1 MANSAETVFDKKE
14 GEYDYR
20 EAQCVLC
27 KGSRMLCGKS
37 SCPILVKY
45 YSVLKSKPLLDVL
58 SMDGTSPPGVF
69 VGRMGYPYV
78 SIGPLIPPIHGD
90 TEILDTPE
98 LWYGKGINEIVD
110 FRSQLVRGKFRA
122 NVHNVNNGGKIV
134 DLTRELALSSN
145 PTEVEAEFTKKP
157 AGRLL
162 LNDDVPP
169 YGPSAPLRK
178 LDVGNLKIDQ
188 RIERAYYDGDLNA
201 RGAVVSLYNNNIFV
215 SRIQKGFSVGAFGIR
230 KHRKLVPTRWSITA
244 VDSILSLELM
254 KKIKLF
260 NTVDEYR
267 VYESVQLDNRWEVL
281 MIPVNWCYELVE
293 AWYPS
298 TVWNPN
304 GTRVVIFSDHEKFEG
319 RTTYAQIGGC
329 YYAARLAVGEL
340 LLKERRQAG
349 VVILREAHPGYIMP
363 VGVWNVRENV
373 RASLKNP
380 PKKFD
385 TMQKVLDYVST
396 RLDIPIKQWLHH
408 SAVLRD
414 ELYQRRIS
422 DYVAKQ

>member
-1 MANSAETVFDKKE
+1 MANSAEAIFDRKD
-14 GEYDYR
+14 GEYDHR
-20 EAQCVLC
+20 EVQCVLC

-58 SMDGTSPPGVF
+58 NMDGTSPPGVF

-110 FRSQLVRGKFRA
+110 FRSQLVRGKFRT
-122 NVHNVNNGGKIV
+122 NVLNVNSGGKIV

-169 YGPSAPLRK
+169 YGPSAPLKK

-188 RIERAYYDGDLNA
+188 RIERAYYDDDLNA
-201 RGAVVSLYNNNIFV
+201 RGAVVSLYNNNILV
-215 SRIQKGFSVGAFGIR
+215 SRIQKGFSVGAFGIG
-230 KHRKLVPTRWSITA
+230 KHRRLVPTRWSITA

-281 MIPVNWCYELVE
+281 MMPENWCYELVE

-304 GTRVVIFSDHEKFEG
+304 GNSIVIFSDHEKFEG

-396 RLDIPIKQWLHH
+396 KLDIPVKRWIHH
-408 SAVLRD
+408 SAILQD
-414 ELYQRRIS
+414 SIYQKRIS
-422 DYVAKQ
+422 DYT